1 MTLLRTA
8 IGIQSNHRALYQ
20 SERVDI
26 SQRVYDFQKL
36 LDGPPTV
43 YRDSE
48 HFAEHRDAH
57 LKSDTG
63 QKSKQDR
70 LGKKIGE
77 KAKPKNAPQEQ
88 QSSGLH
94 PTRPYIYSFQIS
106 APIMLGYREGNELSR
121 FKGEWFDVFAQYA
134 SVTYRLS
141 SISSGE
147 RISFVHL

>member
-1 MTLLRTA
+1 ME
-8 IGIQSNHRALYQ
+8 NRAGYDGAGDGKQWAGQFWRKTVEKENAGDHSGGDCQ

-36 LDGPPTV
+36 LDGPAAV
-43 YRDSE
+43 HRDSE

-57 LKSDTG
+57 LKSDPG

-88 QSSGLH
+88 QSS
-94 PTRPYIYSFQIS
+94 R
-106 APIMLGYREGNELSR
+106 
-121 FKGEWFDVFAQYA
+121 
-134 SVTYRLS
+134 
-141 SISSGE
+141 
-147 RISFVHL
+147 